1 MLGNPFADPGARL
14 LDAGVDIARFDGRDD
29 TGTLESCYHLVQRCL
44 RADQPADQ
52 PPWSLASFTAKWV
65 EGFDGNP
72 HESWAGSDASGAVV
86 GCYLLTLPSRENL
99 SRASVVLRVPPDR
112 RRAGLGTALL
122 RHCADRARLSGRTQ
136 LAADAWDD
144 SAGAAFAA
152 AVGATAG
159 IPNMHRSLRF
169 DDAARARL
177 PALRRAAEA
186 RAAGYSLQSWLGPA
200 PEELLEQVAAVH
212 AALADAPR
220 NAGVEPSVWD
230 ADRIRRA
237 EKLIAEHGL
246 VSHTVA
252 ARHDASGQLVAI
264 TQILIDASAPDCGIQ
279 QLTAVRPAHRG
290 HRLGLLVKVAMLEL
304 LTSAAPN
311 VSYFVT
317 DNAGANDYM
326 IAINAQ
332 LGFEVSGVTR
342 TWQLDL
348 AGFGAP

>member
-1 MLGNPFADPGARL
+1 M
-14 LDAGVDIARFDGRDD
+14 LDAGVEIKRFDGADD
-29 TGTLESCYHLVQRCL
+29 PERLERCFRIVQACIK
-44 RADQPADQ
+44 ADQPADQ

-72 HESWAGSDASGAVV
+72 HESWAGSDASGEVV

-112 RRAGLGTALL
+112 RRAGIGTALL
-122 RHCADRARLSGRTQ
+122 HHCADRARQSGRTQ
-136 LAADAWDD
+136 LAADAWDE
-144 SAGAAFAA
+144 SSGAAFAA

-169 DDAARARL
+169 DAAARARL
-177 PALRRAAEA
+177 PGLRRAAEA
-186 RAAGYSLQSWLGPA
+186 RSAGYSLQSWAGPA
-200 PEELLEQVAAVH
+200 PENQLEQVAAVH

-220 NAGVEPSVWD
+220 NVGVEPSVWD
-230 ADRIRRA
+230 ADRVRRA
-237 EKLIAEHGL
+237 EKLIAEYGMD
-246 VSHTVA
+246 SYTVA

-264 TQILIDASAPDCGIQ
+264 TQVLIDSSAPDCGIQ
-279 QLTAVRPAHRG
+279 QLTAVLPAHRG

-304 LTSAAPN
+304 LTSAAPDI
-311 VSYFVT
+311 SYFVT

-326 IAINAQ
+326 ININAQ

-348 AGFGAP
+348 TQS